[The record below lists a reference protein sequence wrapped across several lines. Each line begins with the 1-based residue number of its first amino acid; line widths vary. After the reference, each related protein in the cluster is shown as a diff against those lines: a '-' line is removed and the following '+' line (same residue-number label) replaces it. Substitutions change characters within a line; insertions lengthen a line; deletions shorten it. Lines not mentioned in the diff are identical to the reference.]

1 MLWHTQVKM
10 RVPLLSRDDALLE
23 IAGHRMY
30 PRYRPIGKYARS
42 NSIFNRK
49 CANFDFQQYTTT
61 ALLLY
66 YCNNVLIIIILSTQ
80 NNNKKTINS
89 TWESL
94 IRLI

>member
-42 NSIFNRK
+42 NSIGNVQTLTS
-49 CANFDFQQYTTT
+49 NNTQQPLCCYIIATMYL
-61 ALLLY
+61 LLLY
-66 YCNNVLIIIILSTQ
+66 SQ
-80 NNNKKTINS
+80 HKTIIKK
-89 TWESL
+89 L
-94 IRLI
+94 